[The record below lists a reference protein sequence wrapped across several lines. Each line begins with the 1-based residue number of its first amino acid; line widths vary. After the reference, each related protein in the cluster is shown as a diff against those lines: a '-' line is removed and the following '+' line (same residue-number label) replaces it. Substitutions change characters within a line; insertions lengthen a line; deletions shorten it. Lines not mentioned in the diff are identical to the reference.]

1 MSIYEAMKT
10 TVLNAITQVD
20 LEVVSVRSD
29 EREKKDKDG
38 NGIEVEK
45 FIKIGVEVPRGNGE
59 LSRKRFDVKI
69 VDGVLNVTQSDV
81 DENVYMVKVTKLS
94 ISYVDSGRQEVYF
107 KADGYEMEV
116 A

>member
-1 MSIYEAMKT
+1 MNIYEAMKT

-69 VDGVLNVTQSDV
+69 VDGVLNVTQSD
-81 DENVYMVKVTKLS
+81 LICCS
-94 ISYVDSGRQEVYF
+94 SL
-107 KADGYEMEV
+107 
-116 A
+116 

>member
-1 MSIYEAMKT
+1 MNIYEAMK
-10 TVLNAITQVD
+10 NALLKAISQVD

-29 EREKKDKDG
+29 EREKKDKEGD
-38 NGIEVEK
+38 GIEVEK
-45 FIKIGVEVPRGNGE
+45 FIKIGVEVPR
-59 LSRKRFDVKI
+59 KRFDVKI
-69 VDGVLNVTQSDV
+69 VDGALNVTQSDV
-81 DENVYMVKVTKLS
+81 DENVYMVKFTNLS

>member
-1 MSIYEAMKT
+1 MNIYEAMK
-10 TVLNAITQVD
+10 NALLKAISQVD

-29 EREKKDKDG
+29 EREKKDKEGD
-38 NGIEVEK
+38 GIEVEK

-59 LSRKRFDVKI
+59 LSRKRFYVKI
-69 VDGVLNVTQSDV
+69 VDGALNVTQSDV
-81 DENVYMVKVTKLS
+81 DENVYMVKFTNLS

>member
-1 MSIYEAMKT
+1 MNIYEAMKT

-81 DENVYMVKVTKLS
+81 DEKFTNLS